1 MSASS
6 AAASST
12 LTRWRPSIIVCTS
25 LAGAAAAYLIYR
37 NGRYLETYLF
47 GDSVA
52 RGLAANS
59 GRGLHRRNAV
69 RRRRRRTNEGNSEEL
84 PRESSNDAPEDR
96 DPREIIARP
105 LGDGETVVD
114 EPWHDDDFSNW
125 GNEPPSQRNGQN
137 IVQLLFRVS
146 EDATRRNAYVHRGRL
161 CNSCG
166 MVPIRGI
173 RYRCSNCADFDL
185 CEACEA
191 QGLHTKTHIFY
202 KVRVPTSSFANQ
214 QMQPVWYPG
223 DPDTCMKSLPKELM
237 ARLSKETGFDRPELD
252 AYWEQWTF
260 MANTEWRED
269 PDDLCLAMDRKTFD
283 QCLVPSGGNRHA
295 APNLIHDRMFA
306 FYDTNNDDLISF
318 PEFLNGLAYR
328 KKKDKLKRVFEGFD
342 IDGNGYVD
350 RKDFLRM
357 FRSYYVLYKQ
367 MHRDMLEGLDD
378 QMMNSTD
385 AHQLITSRQP
395 ISSAFGRDG
404 RFPPPPNPRTGEGK
418 APGVDGDL
426 TITDGKGVISDS
438 GNDLGNKEDVI
449 IDAVVREYPRWQQP
463 NSWAPTGGNAYW
475 RAVTNPP
482 ETISSLQHD
491 VLEVLIRER
500 RRMLQD
506 TGRPGQYL
514 PNNMESELNEIN
526 EYTGEDI
533 VDHGWPPSFVTISDV
548 EAVCGEGR
556 SFAQV
561 PPAGRP
567 AVVECA
573 LRRLRELSV
582 NHQTLAVN
590 EEIHER
596 WKRRQFYTDEE
607 EGAVAPPDWKEEE
620 DIPYLNGKAAETS
633 KESVPPSRPISPRSR
648 SSSKVRFAE
657 DTDDYE
663 TRSNPSTS
671 SRSIPERWGGME
683 IPDAEKDAG
692 KEILYQ
698 VTQQACNELLDQL
711 FKKQE
716 DLAVAA
722 LSSKKARDKYRHLF
736 TNPNFEQWALEVD
749 KSLKKSKKNRANI
762 SIEIAKEI
770 RQEVVVPEV
779 ELPEVQQRRLDDLLA
794 VTGYTVNP
802 EAGQLTDSVPATDP
816 SRGSHLTDSI
826 QLPSEIGNTAS
837 LESSG
842 AQTMRTPDP
851 TATLDPPTDVICN
864 SVPRRSLNGYAVEN
878 QARLVRES
886 TAASTND
893 WTQSIPNPV
902 VTEASETISTS
913 ESELPYCDPTLP
925 QFRPNSLPS
934 PSPDRGVLTA
944 IPPQDMIPDSADIEQ
959 PSSSDTPSVAENGN
973 TYHSVD
979 NVLNGSHRPS
989 ARDAPEKPDFGSI
1002 EGVQTS
1008 HLGKRDGKSLLAE
1021 FDKSH
1026 FTVARQRA
1034 LEEMPDDIRK
1044 EFTGVDWKA
1053 LYELREMEA
1062 LEKQADARG
1071 GWGRLSWEEFEQI
1084 TKGEEASSLTDTSRR
1099 AMMDF
1104 LGSWIE
1110 FCIP

>member
-6 AAASST
+6 SAASST
-12 LTRWRPSIIVCTS
+12 LTRSTAVVLVFTS
-25 LAGAAAAYLIYR
+25 LAAAYLIY
-37 NGRYLETYLF
+37 NNQTSLF
-47 GDSVA
+47 GGSESLDPASSGP
-52 RGLAANS
+52 GLQ
-59 GRGLHRRNAV
+59 RRNAV
-69 RRRRRRTNEGNSEEL
+69 RRRRTRTNEGNGEEL
-84 PRESSNDAPEDR
+84 PRESFNDGPGGR
-96 DPREIIARP
+96 DPREAIARP

-114 EPWHDDDFSNW
+114 EPWHDDWSNW

-146 EDATRRNAYVHRGRL
+146 EDATRRNAYVHRGCQ

-166 MVPIRGI
+166 TVPIRGI

-202 KVRVPTSSFANQ
+202 KVRVPTSSFATR

-306 FYDTNNDDLISF
+306 FYDTNNDDLIGF

-342 IDGNGYVD
+342 IDGDGYVD

-378 QMMNSTD
+378 QVMNSTD

-395 ISSAFGRDG
+395 LSSAFGRDG
-404 RFPPPPNPRTGEGK
+404 RFPPAPNPRTGEGK
-418 APGVDGDL
+418 SPGVDGDL
-426 TITDGKGVISDS
+426 IITDGKGVISDS
-438 GNDLGNKEDVI
+438 GNDMGNKEDVI
-449 IDAVVREYPRWQQP
+449 TDAVVREYPRWQQP
-463 NSWAPTGGNAYW
+463 ISWTPTGGNAYW

-506 TGRPGQYL
+506 TGRPGENR
-514 PNNMESELNEIN
+514 PNNVESELNEIN
-526 EYTGEDI
+526 EYTEEDI
-533 VDHGWPPSFVTISDV
+533 VDRNWPPSFVTISDV

-556 SFAQV
+556 SFAAV

-567 AVVECA
+567 AVVEYA
-573 LRRLRELSV
+573 LRR
-582 NHQTLAVN
+582 HQTLAVN

-607 EGAVAPPDWKEEE
+607 EGAVAPLDWKEEE
-620 DIPYLNGKAAETS
+620 DIPYLNVKAAETS
-633 KESVPPSRPISPRSR
+633 KETVPPSRPISPRSR
-648 SSSKVRFAE
+648 SSSKVRFVE

-692 KEILYQ
+692 KEVLYQ

-736 TNPNFEQWALEVD
+736 RNPNFEQWALGVD
-749 KSLKKSKKNRANI
+749 KSLKKSKKKRANI
-762 SIEIAKEI
+762 SIETQKEI
-770 RQEVVVPEV
+770 RQEVVIPEV
-779 ELPEVQQRRLDDLLA
+779 ELPEVRWRPLDDLLA
-794 VTGYTVNP
+794 VTGYTVDP
-802 EAGQLTDSVPATDP
+802 EVGPLTDSVPATDP
-816 SRGSHLTDSI
+816 STGSQLTDSI
-826 QLPSEIGNTAS
+826 QPPSESGSAPS
-837 LESSG
+837 LASSG
-842 AQTMRTPDP
+842 AQALHTPDS
-851 TATLDPPTDVICN
+851 TTILDLPTDIVYD
-864 SVPRRSLNGYAVEN
+864 SVPRRSLNNYDPADEN
-878 QARLVRES
+878 QAQVVRES
-886 TAASTND
+886 TAASTNNR
-893 WTQSIPNPV
+893 TQSISNPSG
-902 VTEASETISTS
+902 TEASEAMSAP
-913 ESELPYCDPTLP
+913 ENEVLYRDPTLP

-934 PSPDRGVLTA
+934 RYLDSGVLTT
-944 IPPQDMIPDSADIEQ
+944 IPPQDMIPDSADLGQ
-959 PSSSDTPSVAENGN
+959 PGSYDSPSVAETGS
-973 TYHSVD
+973 TYHSVEH
-979 NVLNGSHRPS
+979 VLNGSHRPS
-989 ARDAPEKPDFGSI
+989 DMDAPEKPDFGFVA
-1002 EGVQTS
+1002 GAQTS
-1008 HLGKRDGKSLLAE
+1008 RPGKRDGKSLLAE
-1021 FDKSH
+1021 FDTSD
-1026 FTVARQRA
+1026 FIVSRQLA
-1034 LEEMPDDIRK
+1034 LEEMPEDLRT

-1062 LEKQADARG
+1062 IEKQAEAAG

-1084 TKGEEASSLTDTSRR
+1084 IKGEDALPPTETSRR

>member
-12 LTRWRPSIIVCTS
+12 ITRSRVAAILIFTS
-25 LAGAAAAYLIYR
+25 LAAGYVYVVYR
-37 NGRYLETYLF
+37 NETRIF
-47 GDSVA
+47 GDSVS
-52 RGLAANS
+52 RGLAAGS
-59 GRGLHRRNAV
+59 GPGLHRSNAV
-69 RRRRRRTNEGNSEEL
+69 RRRRTRTNEGNGEEL
-84 PRESSNDAPEDR
+84 RRESFNDAPEDR
-96 DPREIIARP
+96 DPRETIARP

-114 EPWHDDDFSNW
+114 EPWHDEWSGW
-125 GNEPPSQRNGQN
+125 GNEPQSQRNGQN

-146 EDATRRNAYVHRGRL
+146 EDATRRNAYVHRGCQ

-166 MVPIRGI
+166 TVPIRGI

-191 QGLHTKTHIFY
+191 QGLHIKTHVFY
-202 KVRVPTSSFANQ
+202 KVRVPTSSFATR

-237 ARLSKETGFDRPELD
+237 AKLSKETGFDRPELD

-283 QCLVPSGGNRHA
+283 QCLVPSGGNWHA

-306 FYDTNNDDLISF
+306 FYDTNNDGLISF

-342 IDGNGYVD
+342 VDGDGYVD

-378 QMMNSTD
+378 QVMNSTD

-404 RFPPPPNPRTGEGK
+404 RFPPAPNPRTGDGK
-418 APGVDGDL
+418 APGGDGDL
-426 TITDGKGVISDS
+426 IITDGKGVISDS
-438 GNDLGNKEDVI
+438 GNDLGSKEDVI
-449 IDAVVREYPRWQQP
+449 IDAVIREYPRWPQP
-463 NSWAPTGGNAYW
+463 NSWAPAGGNAYW

-491 VLEVLIRER
+491 VLEVRIRER

-506 TGRPGQYL
+506 MGRPGQYL
-514 PNNMESELNEIN
+514 PSNVESELNEIN
-526 EYTGEDI
+526 EYTEEDV
-533 VDHGWPPSFVTISDV
+533 VDRDWPPSFVTISDV
-548 EAVCGEGR
+548 EVVCGEGG
-556 SFAQV
+556 SFAAV

-567 AVVECA
+567 AVVEYA

-582 NHQTLAVN
+582 NHVN

-607 EGAVAPPDWKEEE
+607 EGAVAPLDWKEDE
-620 DIPYLNGKAAETS
+620 DVPYLNGKAAETS
-633 KESVPPSRPISPRSR
+633 KETVPPSRPISPRSR

-711 FKKQE
+711 FKNKE

-722 LSSKKARDKYRHLF
+722 LSSKKTRDKYRHLF
-736 TNPNFEQWALEVD
+736 TNPNFEQWALGVD
-749 KSLKKSKKNRANI
+749 KSLKKSKKKRANI
-762 SIEIAKEI
+762 SIETPKEI
-770 RQEVVVPEV
+770 RQDVVIPEV
-779 ELPEVQQRRLDDLLA
+779 ELPEVRQRPLNDLLA
-794 VTGYTVNP
+794 VTGYAVDP
-802 EAGQLTDSVPATDP
+802 EAGPLTDSVPATE
-816 SRGSHLTDSI
+816 SSTGSHLTHSAR
-826 QLPSEIGNTAS
+826 LPSEIGNTPS
-837 LESSG
+837 LGSPG
-842 AQTMRTPDP
+842 VQNVHTPDS
-851 TATLDPPTDVICN
+851 TSTLDSPTD
-864 SVPRRSLNGYAVEN
+864 SVDDSVRHFLNGYEPAGEI
-878 QARLVRES
+878 QARVVLES
-886 TAASTND
+886 TNNGTG
-893 WTQSIPNPV
+893 SISSLPG
-902 VTEASETISTS
+902 TEASEAVSASDS
-913 ESELPYCDPTLP
+913 EVPYCDPTLP
-925 QFRPNSLPS
+925 QFRPNSIPS
-934 PSPDRGVLTA
+934 NFPDSVVLTTV
-944 IPPQDMIPDSADIEQ
+944 PPQDTVPDSVDPGQ
-959 PSSSDTPSVAENGN
+959 PGSFDTPSVAETGS
-973 TYHSVD
+973 TYHSVG
-979 NVLNGSHRPS
+979 NVLNSSHLTS
-989 ARDAPEKPDFGSI
+989 ARDTTEKSGFGSI
-1002 EGVQTS
+1002 PGVQKS
-1008 HLGKRDGKSLLAE
+1008 RPGKRDVKSLLAE

-1026 FTVARQRA
+1026 FMVAKQQA
-1034 LEEMPDDIRK
+1034 LEEMPEDLRK
-1044 EFTGVDWKA
+1044 EFNGVDWKA

-1062 LEKQADARG
+1062 LEEQAEARG
-1071 GWGRLSWEEFEQI
+1071 GWGRLSWEEFEQVI
-1084 TKGEEASSLTDTSRR
+1084 KGEDALPLTETSRR

>member
-12 LTRWRPSIIVCTS
+12 LTRSKAAILIFTS
-25 LAGAAAAYLIYR
+25 LATAYLIYR
-37 NGRYLETYLF
+37 NQARLF
-47 GDSVA
+47 GGPEALAPASSGSGLRR
-52 RGLAANS
+52 RG
-59 GRGLHRRNAV
+59 AV
-69 RRRRRRTNEGNSEEL
+69 RRRRTRTNEGNGEEL
-84 PRESSNDAPEDR
+84 PRESFNDAPEDR
-96 DPREIIARP
+96 DTRETVARP

-114 EPWHDDDFSNW
+114 EPWHDDWSNW

-146 EDATRRNAYVHRGRL
+146 EDATRRNAYVHRGCQ

-166 MVPIRGI
+166 TVPIRGI

-191 QGLHTKTHIFY
+191 QGLHIKTHIFY
-202 KVRVPTSSFANQ
+202 KVRVPTSSFATR

-306 FYDTNNDDLISF
+306 FYDTNNDELISF

-342 IDGNGYVD
+342 IDGDGYVD

-367 MHRDMLEGLDD
+367 MHRDMLDGLDD
-378 QMMNSTD
+378 QVMNSTD

-404 RFPPPPNPRTGEGK
+404 RFPPAPNPRTGEGK
-418 APGVDGDL
+418 SPGVDGDL
-426 TITDGKGVISDS
+426 IITDGKGVISDS

-449 IDAVVREYPRWQQP
+449 IDAVVREYPRLQQP
-463 NSWAPTGGNAYW
+463 TSWAPTGGNAYW

-482 ETISSLQHD
+482 ETIASLQYD

-514 PNNMESELNEIN
+514 PNNVESEIN
-526 EYTGEDI
+526 EYTEEDI
-533 VDHGWPPSFVTISDV
+533 IDRDWPPSFVTTLDV
-548 EAVCGEGR
+548 EAVCGEGT
-556 SFAQV
+556 SFASV
-561 PPAGRP
+561 RP
-567 AVVECA
+567 SRRPEVVEYA

-633 KESVPPSRPISPRSR
+633 KETMPPSRPISPRSR

-657 DTDDYE
+657 DTDDFE

-683 IPDAEKDAG
+683 VPDAEKDAG
-692 KEILYQ
+692 KEVLYQ
-698 VTQQACNELLDQL
+698 VTQQACNELIDQL

-736 TNPNFEQWALEVD
+736 TNPNFEQWALGVD
-749 KSLKKSKKNRANI
+749 KSLKKSKKKRANI
-762 SIEIAKEI
+762 SIDTLKVI
-770 RQEVVVPEV
+770 RQEVVIPEV
-779 ELPEVQQRRLDDLLA
+779 ELPEIRQRPLHDLLV
-794 VTGYTVNP
+794 VTGYTVDP
-802 EAGQLTDSVPATDP
+802 EAEPLTDSVPATDP
-816 SRGSHLTDSI
+816 STGSHLADSA
-826 QLPSEIGNTAS
+826 QPPSEIGSTPSLDSSEALMVHTPESTTSVDPSPDLINDFVPGRSLDGYDPAGENEARTEHESTTAS
-837 LESSG
+837 KNYETHSISF
-842 AQTMRTPDP
+842 
-851 TATLDPPTDVICN
+851 PP
-864 SVPRRSLNGYAVEN
+864 E
-878 QARLVRES
+878 
-886 TAASTND
+886 
-893 WTQSIPNPV
+893 
-902 VTEASETISTS
+902 TEASQAISAS
-913 ESELPYCDPTLP
+913 EGEVPYRDPTFP
-925 QFRPNSLPS
+925 QFRPNSFPSLSPNSGSLPI
-934 PSPDRGVLTA
+934 
-944 IPPQDMIPDSADIEQ
+944 IPPQDTTPESAEGGQ
-959 PSSSDTPSVAENGN
+959 LGSSDSPLGVEAGS
-973 TYHSVD
+973 TYHNVD
-979 NVLNGSHRPS
+979 GVLNGSHRPS
-989 ARDAPEKPDFGSI
+989 ARNGPGNPDFGSI
-1002 EGVQTS
+1002 ADDQTS
-1008 HLGKRDGKSLLAE
+1008 RPGKRNGKSLLAE

-1026 FTVARQRA
+1026 FMVARQRA
-1034 LEEMPDDIRK
+1034 LEVMPEDLRK
-1044 EFTGVDWKA
+1044 EFAGVDWKA

-1062 LEKQADARG
+1062 LEKQAEARG
-1071 GWGRLSWEEFEQI
+1071 GWGTLSWEEFEQI
-1084 TKGEEASSLTDTSRR
+1084 IKGEDALPLAETSRR
-1099 AMMDF
+1099 SMMDF